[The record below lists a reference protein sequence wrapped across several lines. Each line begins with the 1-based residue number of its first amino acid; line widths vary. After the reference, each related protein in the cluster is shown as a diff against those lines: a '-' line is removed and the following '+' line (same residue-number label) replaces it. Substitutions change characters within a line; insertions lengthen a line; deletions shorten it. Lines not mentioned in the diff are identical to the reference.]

1 MRSFVCAVLVFLAPT
16 AGIAAT
22 FDVSLDDINGQ
33 RVLVVARS
41 GGGAAGVASG
51 GEDLKVLRGEAA
63 ERAIAALTKVEAPEL
78 SSAPD
83 GGKAESKAR
92 KRKIVIHKMD
102 VDEDESDGSEKEVR
116 IIRKTDG
123 ERREEALLGRDE
135 DFLLLEDE
143 PAANSLERRF
153 IRLKG
158 VDEARAIKFIDE
170 TLGLD
175 VGERAEMKAAAGL

>member
-1 MRSFVCAVLVFLAPT
+1 MRMLACVLLVALAPN
-16 AGIAAT
+16 AGLAAA

-33 RVLVVARS
+33 RILVVARS

-51 GEDLKVLRGEAA
+51 GEDLEVLRGEAA
-63 ERAIAALTKVEAPEL
+63 ERAIASLTDVEATKPEGAQG
-78 SSAPD
+78 SGAAE
-83 GGKAESKAR
+83 GKVR

-102 VDEDESDGSEKEVR
+102 VDEDESGGSEKEVC

-123 ERREEALLGRDE
+123 ERREEALLSGDE
-135 DFLLLEDE
+135 DFLIEGE
-143 PAANSLERRF
+143 PAATSVERRI

-170 TLGLD
+170 TPGLD
-175 VGERAEMKAAAGL
+175 VGERAEMKKAAGL

>member
-1 MRSFVCAVLVFLAPT
+1 MRILVCAVFAVLAPT
-16 AGIAAT
+16 AGFAAA

-51 GEDLKVLRGEAA
+51 GEDLTVLRGEAA
-63 ERAIAALTKVEAPEL
+63 DRAIASLTEVEATKL
-78 SSAPD
+78 
-83 GGKAESKAR
+83 GGAEENGAAKGKAR

-102 VDEDESDGSEKEVR
+102 FDEDESGGSEKEVR

-123 ERREEALLGRDE
+123 QRREEALLSGDE
-135 DFLLLEDE
+135 DFLIEGE
-143 PAANSLERRF
+143 PAANAVERRI

-158 VDEARAIKFIDE
+158 VDESRAIKFIDE
-170 TLGLD
+170 TPGLD
-175 VGERAEMKAAAGL
+175 VGERAEMKKAAGL